1 MTRWVLVSVSVL
13 LGTGTALAQVSL
25 AAFNSTAREV
35 KNPQQLAQIDLE
47 LSHSRLLKLDRPFKS
62 IVVGNPDIADVTIQD
77 PRTILINAK
86 AQDPKAKIKNGT
98 TTNLILL
105 DDANEPIYSVEIA
118 VHERTINLSPPPPPP
133 PRKEDVME
141 PLGRMRIFSG
151 GGKSKLV
158 DYIPYA
164 CSEIDCIRLKPEL
177 QNELSRD
184 VSTPGLAQSQPPKA
198 SNEEPPQSAPGPMT
212 AAPNSKNAD

>member
-1 MTRWVLVSVSVL
+1 MTRWVLVSVL
-13 LGTGTALAQVSL
+13 LGTGTALAQVSP

-35 KNPQQLAQIDLE
+35 KNPRQLAQIDVE
-47 LSHSRLLKLDRPFKS
+47 PSHSRLLKLDRPFKS

-77 PRTILINAK
+77 PRTILISAK
-86 AQDPKAKIKNGT
+86 AQDPRAKIKNGT

-105 DDANEPIYSVEIA
+105 DDANEPIYSAEIA
-118 VHERTINLSPPPPPP
+118 VHERTSNLPLES
-133 PRKEDVME
+133 
-141 PLGRMRIFSG
+141 LGRMRVFSG

-164 CSEIDCIRLKPEL
+164 CSEIDCVRLKPEL

-184 VSTPGLAQSQPPKA
+184 VSTPGLAQSQSTEAPNGA
-198 SNEEPPQSAPGPMT
+198 PQNAPGAKT
-212 AAPNSKNAD
+212 SPNAENNPGS